1 MTEELHLRAPL
12 EPELV
17 AALAGGE
24 PAVLDAAAARELRE
38 LPVPGAEAGVR
49 DDLHDRVQPRGVP
62 GKVSDLLPRCRV
74 AHLNVAG
81 DVLRDL
87 AERRDQLVDLALV
100 EAGSGGG

>member
-1 MTEELHLRAPL
+1 MAEELHLRAPL
-12 EPELV
+12 EAELV
-17 AALAGGE
+17 TPLASSE
-24 PAVLDAAAARELRE
+24 PAILDAAAARELRE
-38 LPVPGAEAGVR
+38 LPMPGAKTGVR
-49 DDLHDRVQPRGVP
+49 DDLHHRVLPRGVP